1 MGTAS
6 TLIPVEEYL
15 HKTYRPDRDYVDGEL
30 RERHVGQY
38 DHSRLQALILV
49 ELYTH
54 EKDWSIHVLPEQR
67 LKISAKR
74 YRIPDVMVL
83 GADDPRTRIIE
94 TAPLVTI
101 EILSPDDTFVE
112 LTERAEDYSSIGVAG
127 IWILDPWQHKV
138 YTYTPADGLRQAPS
152 GEALVCGLIKL
163 DPAALF
169 QRVGATA

>member
-15 HKTYRPDRDYVDGEL
+15 HKTYKPDRDYIDGEL

-49 ELYTH
+49 ELYGH
-54 EKDWSIHVLPEQR
+54 EADWNIHVLPEQR
-67 LKISAKR
+67 LKISEMR

-83 GADDPRTRIIE
+83 RADAPRTRIIE
-94 TAPLVTI
+94 TTPLVTI
-101 EILSPDDTFVE
+101 EILSPDDT
-112 LTERAEDYSSIGVAG
+112 LADLAERAEDYSSIGVAG

-138 YTYTPADGLRQAPS
+138 YTYTVADGLRQAPT
-152 GEALVCGLIKL
+152 GGTLVCGSIKL

-169 QRVGATA
+169 QRVGASA